1 MRCALPVH
9 ALNALQSLL
18 ARSVFSLL
26 PAPCPMAER
35 APCSACPQ
43 AASSGDMSRLEQ
55 LLSEDAGVVMKAA
68 QSGEPGVR
76 FPSPAL
82 VAPSFAFAP
91 PSLTA

>member
-1 MRCALPVH
+1 
-9 ALNALQSLL
+9 
-18 ARSVFSLL
+18 
-26 PAPCPMAER
+26 
-35 APCSACPQ
+35 
-43 AASSGDMSRLEQ
+43 MSRLEQ

-91 PSLTA
+91 GPPSLTA

>member
-1 MRCALPVH
+1 
-9 ALNALQSLL
+9 
-18 ARSVFSLL
+18 
-26 PAPCPMAER
+26 MAER

-76 FPSPAL
+76 PRLLPSSRRL
-82 VAPSFAFAP
+82 
-91 PSLTA
+91 SLSLRPR

>member
-1 MRCALPVH
+1 
-9 ALNALQSLL
+9 
-18 ARSVFSLL
+18 
-26 PAPCPMAER
+26 
-35 APCSACPQ
+35 
-43 AASSGDMSRLEQ
+43 MSRLEQ

-76 FPSPAL
+76 FPLPP

>member
-1 MRCALPVH
+1 
-9 ALNALQSLL
+9 
-18 ARSVFSLL
+18 
-26 PAPCPMAER
+26 MAER

-76 FPSPAL
+76 IPSPAL
-82 VAPSFAFAP
+82 VVFRFRSACASRLPPSSSFAFAP
-91 PSLTA
+91 PR